1 MSDELNKEE
10 LTLEEAFSQLDEL
23 IDKMEGSSLPLEET
37 FQLYKQGVSLVEYC
51 SKKIDKVEC
60 DIRKVTENE

>member
-10 LTLEEAFSQLDEL
+10 LTLEEAFTQLDEL